1 MALYKGSCE
10 DSTIPPVFQ
19 YTIKTTV
26 FLRSF
31 VIKNR
36 LHLQLK
42 TKQSHIISSWIQPS
56 LETTKVMSHIRRP
69 QFNIWNISYITYNY
83 ITYLLEIYYFE
94 VNLILE
100 AMLHAKLA
108 LVAWFTD
115 ILLVL

>member
-1 MALYKGSCE
+1 MKYF
-10 DSTIPPVFQ
+10 I
-19 YTIKTTV
+19 Y
-26 FLRSF
+26 
-31 VIKNR
+31 
-36 LHLQLK
+36 HL
-42 TKQSHIISSWIQPS
+42 
-56 LETTKVMSHIRRP
+56 
-69 QFNIWNISYITYNY
+69 Y

>member
-1 MALYKGSCE
+1 M
-10 DSTIPPVFQ
+10 
-19 YTIKTTV
+19 
-26 FLRSF
+26 
-31 VIKNR
+31 KNR

-42 TKQSHIISSWIQPS
+42 TKQNHIISSWIQLS

-69 QFNIWNISYITYNY
+69 QFNIWNISY